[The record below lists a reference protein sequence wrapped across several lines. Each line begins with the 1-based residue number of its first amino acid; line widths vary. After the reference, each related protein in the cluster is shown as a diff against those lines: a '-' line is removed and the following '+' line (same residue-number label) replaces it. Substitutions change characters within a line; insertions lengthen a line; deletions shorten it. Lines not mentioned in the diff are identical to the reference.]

1 MRGVKHGGRVRERV
15 CVCGGWGGERREG
28 KRESERERERAR
40 EIMGEVCVCE
50 REREIMRNDAPRT
63 RERVEW

>member
-1 MRGVKHGGRVRERV
+1 VGV
-15 CVCGGWGGERREG
+15 GGEREEKGRERA
-28 KRESERERERAR
+28 RESERERAR